1 MTDDLR
7 TYISKLDIQE
17 IRLTNGDHI
26 IAEVI
31 WDRESEEIVIKDP
44 LLLMGDKSVTEW
56 FAFTDSQ
63 YFSIDKSSIIASGTL
78 DFNSKAYFC
87 RLVLSRN
94 IKSNLM
100 NGSPQSQEDL
110 DMLREVVQI
119 LGQEHGVTTDDGDE
133 VVYEDWADQVDTN
146 KVH

>member
-7 TYISKLDIQE
+7 DYISKLDIQE
-17 IRLTNGDHI
+17 LRLMNGDHI
-26 IAEVI
+26 IAEVL
-31 WDRESEEIVIKDP
+31 WDRESDEIVIKDP
-44 LLLMGDKSVTEW
+44 LLLSGDKSVTEW
-56 FAFTDSQ
+56 FAFTDTQ

-78 DFNSKAYFC
+78 DFSSKAYFC

-100 NGSPQSQEDL
+100 SGTPQSQEDL

-119 LGQEHGVTTDDGDE
+119 LGQEHGVTPDE
-133 VVYEDWADQVDTN
+133 EDMSYEDWADKVDVN